1 MFLGRAIEVSDYK
14 EQQRMKRYTKKLR
27 KDLLIKSVVIPL
39 AFIVITIITCLVL
52 SDPNLKIFPNS
63 DNSEN
68 LDKSYS
74 DVQPNVQSENEN
86 FIRGLKKQNG

>member
-63 DNSEN
+63 DN

-74 DVQPNVQSENEN
+74 DVQPDVQSENEN